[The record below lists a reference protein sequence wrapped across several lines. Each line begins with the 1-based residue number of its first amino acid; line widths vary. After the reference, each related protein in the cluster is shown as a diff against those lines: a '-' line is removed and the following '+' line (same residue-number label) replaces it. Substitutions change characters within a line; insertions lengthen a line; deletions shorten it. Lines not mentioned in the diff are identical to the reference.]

1 MTRFAGIVALVWL
14 CVVGA
19 GCGNGTIAQDSMKN
33 YIAKLDQWTKV
44 LQGITDEASARQKL
58 ADVRAAHAA
67 RGAARQAMSDGLR
80 KIKAQDQAVLE
91 KQYQQGIWEAAAR
104 GDAEEERVATLM
116 AEWKDASLR
125 AAIQKLLAVK
135 GRSVEP
141 PAATEAVSR
150 PTTRHR

>member
-1 MTRFAGIVALVWL
+1 
-14 CVVGA
+14 
-19 GCGNGTIAQDSMKN
+19 
-33 YIAKLDQWTKV
+33 
-44 LQGITDEASARQKL
+44 
-58 ADVRAAHAA
+58 
-67 RGAARQAMSDGLR
+67 MSDGLR

-150 PTTRHR
+150 PTTRDR